1 MSDTEHVSDTEQ
13 YSVAAAGT
21 ELKLVC
27 TEQRFAVQG
36 NARYIPGK
44 ARYSV
49 CTEYLLVVGDM
60 LYRVP
65 GIARVCTE
73 YRMVGTDMLYRVLV
87 GIESLHRVLLGIVIR
102 YRVPLG
108 IRCRSEKEAYEMYCE
123 YAHNAGFSVRKE
135 HHSYWP
141 NSRIIKS
148 KDFVCSKAGQKK
160 GIDLNSQTKY
170 RKSNTRTGCPAMI
183 RFAGDLQNHD
193 WLKDLYRI
201 RNKWST
207 AFNKNCFNLGI
218 LSTQRSECTNNVCHG
233 ISKATS
239 SITECFLGLE
249 KLMITWRRNEQ
260 DEDFRCSQSDVVPV
274 IRSSPILKQAARYYS
289 RKLYSFFEEEFLQ
302 GVGGMS
308 IVHASADSTTFFVK
322 NADRCDQP
330 QQWTVHVDAADNS
343 VHCTCGKF
351 SMMGILCSHI
361 MRVFRQLD
369 ISKIP
374 SQYLLLR
381 WSARGRK
388 DFYAGPTVTGM
399 GNKPIHSNDG
409 GSGMIFRNHLSR
421 FAYQISTR
429 AQGNEDAEQYMLAAM
444 VEMAD
449 NVDFILAGKP
459 SNQGDNQNTAGTA
472 PNKVKDPVKCRPKG
486 VSNARLKSHWE
497 KKKPKRKRTSNQD
510 NTSKEDTGPAHKF
523 VHATFSTIPECLTE
537 EYILRRP
544 SSLPSAEYTRMM
556 MEIIDSDRQS

>member
-1 MSDTEHVSDTEQ
+1 MTEAGIRTVDAFSYLRDEAGGVENIGFSKRDAYNFIQKDRRAKIENGDTNSLI
-13 YSVAAAGT
+13 
-21 ELKLVC
+21 ELFK
-27 TEQRFAVQG
+27 ERQ
-36 NARYIPGK
+36 N
-44 ARYSV
+44 
-49 CTEYLLVVGDM
+49 
-60 LYRVP
+60 
-65 GIARVCTE
+65 
-73 YRMVGTDMLYRVLV
+73 
-87 GIESLHRVLLGIVIR
+87 VLLGVAFLSEETIESFTWLFKTFVRIMGDKHPTTIFTDQDQAMARAIEIALPHIR
-102 YRVPLG
+102 HRLCQWHISKKAPSKVACFNSNPTVRGLFYKCLSK
-108 IRCRSEKEAYEMYCE
+108 CDSEVEFEESWSEMI
-123 YAHNAGFSVRKE
+123 N
-135 HHSYWP
+135 
-141 NSRIIKS
+141 
-148 KDFVCSKAGQKK
+148 Q
-160 GIDLNSQTKY
+160 
-170 RKSNTRTGCPAMI
+170 
-183 RFAGDLQNHD
+183 GDLQNHD

-218 LSTQRSECTNNVCHG
+218 LSTQHSESTNNICHG

-330 QQWTVHVDAADNS
+330 QQWTVHFDAAENL
-343 VHCTCGKF
+343 VQCTCGKF
-351 SMMGILCSHI
+351 SMMGILCSHT

-388 DFYAGPTVTGM
+388 DFYAGPTVNGM
-399 GNKPIHSNDG
+399 GNKPIQSNDG
-409 GSGMIFRNHLSR
+409 GSGIIFKNHLSR

-449 NVDFILAGKP
+449 NVDFILAGKQ
-459 SNQGDNQNTAGTA
+459 NKQADNLNTAGSVH
-472 PNKVKDPVKCRPKG
+472 NKVKDPVKCRPKG

-497 KKKPKRKRTSNQD
+497 KKKPKRRRGSNPK
-510 NTSKEDTGPAHKF
+510 NTSKEDSGPAQQF
-523 VHATFSTIPECLTE
+523 VHSTCSTIPECLTE

-544 SSLPSAEYTRMM
+544 SSLPSAEYTRMLI
-556 MEIIDSDRQS
+556 EIIDSDRQS

>member
-65 GIARVCTE
+65 VCVPSTGWSVQTCCTE
-73 YRMVGTDMLYRVLV
+73 YWLVSIACTEYCSVLKSGTEYLSRGVY
-87 GIESLHRVLLGIVIR
+87 
-102 YRVPLG
+102 
-108 IRCRSEKEAYEMYCE
+108 RSEKEAYEMYCE

-330 QQWTVHVDAADNS
+330 QQWTVHVDAADNL

-388 DFYAGPTVTGM
+388 DYYAGPTVTGM

-429 AQGNEDAEQYMLAAM
+429 AQGNEDAEQYMLATM

>member
-1 MSDTEHVSDTEQ
+1 
-13 YSVAAAGT
+13 
-21 ELKLVC
+21 
-27 TEQRFAVQG
+27 
-36 NARYIPGK
+36 
-44 ARYSV
+44 
-49 CTEYLLVVGDM
+49 
-60 LYRVP
+60 
-65 GIARVCTE
+65 
-73 YRMVGTDMLYRVLV
+73 MVGTDMLYRVLV
-87 GIESLHRVLLGIVIR
+87 GIDSLHRVLLGIVIR

-108 IRCRSEKEAYEMYCE
+108 IRCRYRLIPRRVHRVVRGVYRSEKEAYEMYCE

-183 RFAGDLQNHD
+183 RFAVSQDGCDSEVEFEESWSEMINQGDLQNHD

-330 QQWTVHVDAADNS
+330 QQWTVHVDAADNL

-388 DFYAGPTVTGM
+388 DYYAGPTVTGM

-421 FAYQISTR
+421 FAYQISKR

>member
-87 GIESLHRVLLGIVIR
+87 GIDSLHRVLLGIVIR

-330 QQWTVHVDAADNS
+330 QQWTVHVDDADNL

-523 VHATFSTIPECLTE
+523 VHATCSTIPECLTE

>member
-1 MSDTEHVSDTEQ
+1 
-13 YSVAAAGT
+13 
-21 ELKLVC
+21 
-27 TEQRFAVQG
+27 
-36 NARYIPGK
+36 
-44 ARYSV
+44 
-49 CTEYLLVVGDM
+49 
-60 LYRVP
+60 
-65 GIARVCTE
+65 
-73 YRMVGTDMLYRVLV
+73 MLYRVLV
-87 GIESLHRVLLGIVIR
+87 GIDSLHRVLLGIVIR

-108 IRCRSEKEAYEMYCE
+108 IRCRYRLIPSRVHRVVRGVYRYEKEAYEMYCE
-123 YAHNAGFSVRKE
+123 YAHNAEFSVRKE

-148 KDFVCSKAGQKK
+148 KDFVCSKVAQRVYE
-160 GIDLNSQTKY
+160 Q
-170 RKSNTRTGCPAMI
+170 C
-183 RFAGDLQNHD
+183 
-193 WLKDLYRI
+193 
-201 RNKWST
+201 
-207 AFNKNCFNLGI
+207 
-218 LSTQRSECTNNVCHG
+218 LSWDIEGHQLDNRM
-233 ISKATS
+233 
-239 SITECFLGLE
+239 FLGVRETDDNLA
-249 KLMITWRRNEQ
+249 T
-260 DEDFRCSQSDVVPV
+260 
-274 IRSSPILKQAARYYS
+274 
-289 RKLYSFFEEEFLQ
+289 
-302 GVGGMS
+302 
-308 IVHASADSTTFFVK
+308 
-322 NADRCDQP
+322 CDHP
-330 QQWTVHVDAADNS
+330 QQWTVHVDAADNL

-369 ISKIP
+369 ISKMP

-399 GNKPIHSNDG
+399 GNKPIQSNDG

-429 AQGNEDAEQYMLAAM
+429 AQANEDAEQYMLAAM

-459 SNQGDNQNTAGTA
+459 SNQADNQNTAGTVH
-472 PNKVKDPVKCRPKG
+472 NKVKDPVKCRPKG

-497 KKKPKRKRTSNQD
+497 KKKPKRKRTSNQE
-510 NTSKEDTGPAHKF
+510 NTSKEDTGPAHQF
-523 VHATFSTIPECLTE
+523 VHATCSTIPECLTE

>member
-1 MSDTEHVSDTEQ
+1 MV
-13 YSVAAAGT
+13 GT
-21 ELKLVC
+21 D
-27 TEQRFAVQG
+27 
-36 NARYIPGK
+36 I
-44 ARYSV
+44 
-49 CTEYLLVVGDM
+49 

-65 GIARVCTE
+65 CRTWTE
-73 YRMVGTDMLYRVLV
+73 PSTLRMVGTDMLYRVLV
-87 GIESLHRVLLGIVIR
+87 GIDSLHRVLLGIVIR
-102 YRVPLG
+102 YRVPVG
-108 IRCRSEKEAYEMYCE
+108 IRCRYRLIPRRVHRVVRGVYRSEKEAYEMYCE

-183 RFAGDLQNHD
+183 RFAVSQDG
-193 WLKDLYRI
+193 
-201 RNKWST
+201 
-207 AFNKNCFNLGI
+207 
-218 LSTQRSECTNNVCHG
+218 RSECTNNVCHG